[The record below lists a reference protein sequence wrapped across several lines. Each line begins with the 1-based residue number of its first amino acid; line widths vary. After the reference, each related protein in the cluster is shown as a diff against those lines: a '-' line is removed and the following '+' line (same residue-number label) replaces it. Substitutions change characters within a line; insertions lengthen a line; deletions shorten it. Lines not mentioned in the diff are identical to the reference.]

1 MRESGAEQA
10 FGKLCLLGYTGRQ
23 DLREHTECV
32 RSASVCA
39 SVTDSFSLQLM
50 NYYYYYMLERVLLG
64 IVVIIVTFS
73 ITIGLFHSLM
83 LLP

>member
-1 MRESGAEQA
+1 VKETEKIEGSEIINEREWNRHLE
-10 FGKLCLLGYTGRQ
+10 KLCLLGYTGRQ

-50 NYYYYYMLERVLLG
+50 NYSYY
-64 IVVIIVTFS
+64 T
-73 ITIGLFHSLM
+73 TTC
-83 LLP
+83 